1 MVKGNGAVKAKAVSK
16 SREPRARKVVEE
28 EKLRSRT
35 KTMT

>member
-1 MVKGNGAVKAKAVSK
+1 MVKGNGAVKAKAASK